1 MRIIAGEFRGRRL
14 KTLPGRA
21 VRPTSDKLRET
32 LFNIIRAEVPDSVF
46 VDCYAGSGAVGLEA
60 LSRGAREVF
69 LIEQD
74 AAAARII
81 EQNIF
86 ALGASLG
93 IGQTAHIIRAGVKV
107 GLRRLAAK
115 GVRASICFLDPP
127 YASLP
132 EALSNLSWLS
142 ESALML
148 REGLLIL
155 EHSRRD
161 STPDQVGPWRRTR
174 VLSGGSSSLSF
185 YLLPHID
192 HG

>member
-14 KTLPGRA
+14 KTLPGRE

-46 VDCYAGSGAVGLEA
+46 IDCYAGSGAVGLEA
-60 LSRGAREVF
+60 LSRGARQVF

-93 IGQTAHIIRAGVKV
+93 VGQSAQLIRAGGVR
-107 GLRRLAAK
+107 LSRRLRAK

-132 EALSNLSWLS
+132 EALSSLHWLS

-148 REGLLIL
+148 REGILIL
-155 EHSRRD
+155 EHSRKD
-161 STPDQVGPWRRTR
+161 ATPEQIGEWSRARLLPQ
-174 VLSGGSSSLSF
+174 GSSALSF
-185 YLLPHID
+185 YRR
-192 HG
+192 G